1 MKRGV
6 LFFLMLSWILT
17 AAGQYNNLSGRENH
31 LPDDFPVP
39 EIVYS
44 DNPAPGYFF
53 LSPAGLWGFFPDATP
68 YLVIMDNYGTPV
80 YFSEQSSAAF
90 DFKIQKDGSITYA
103 YGTRGHWHHVL
114 NDKLEFVKDLK
125 VNGFPNDFHDLVV
138 LDDSHYLMLAN
149 EYRIVDM
156 DTVVEGGHEGVTVLG
171 GVIQIQDSEDN
182 VLFHWSTF
190 DHFLITDAA
199 DNVDLTDSNS
209 VDYVHINS
217 IDMDSDSTIIMSSK
231 NLNEV
236 TKIRVS
242 DGEIV
247 WRMGGENNMFT
258 FSNDT
263 AVFSAQHDF
272 RRLDD
277 GTYTLFDNNW
287 FFEEEGSRAS
297 FFDLDEENYYADLV
311 KQFKSYP
318 DPIESR
324 IMGNVQSLPDG
335 HWVVG
340 WGSGDPNFTEFNADG
355 TKAIEVRYDAVSYR
369 AFKFDWKPTAFI
381 FNMDTA
387 DFGGVGLTQPV
398 TKRVVLTNNLQED
411 IEINYIHRNGTFFDI
426 SDELPV
432 QIAAGAEATFHIRFT
447 PDGNE
452 GTFEDLLTFCWDTEQ
467 DELSKRVA
475 AQIPVRAE
483 ASVNGGIENELAG
496 KVKVYPNPFKGKIIV
511 EVKPEWQ
518 DMEIFINLTNAVGQV
533 VYKNSFKGQSAEIS
547 TAGLPEGFYQL
558 QLSSANGRMVRKL
571 VKY

>member
-1 MKRGV
+1 
-6 LFFLMLSWILT
+6 MLGWMTTVI
-17 AAGQYNNLSGRENH
+17 GQYSHQLNRENH
-31 LPDDFPVP
+31 LPDNFPVP

-44 DNPAPGYFF
+44 DNPSPGYFF

-80 YFSEQSSAAF
+80 YFSEQTNTAF
-90 DFKIQKDGSITYA
+90 DFKIQVDGSITYA
-103 YGTRGHWHHVL
+103 YGTRGHWHHML

-125 VNGFPNDFHDLVV
+125 VIGYPNDFHDLII
-138 LDDSHYLMLAN
+138 LDNGNYLMLAS

-156 DTVVEGGHEGVTVLG
+156 DTVVEGGHEGVTVTG

-199 DNVDLTDSNS
+199 DHVDLTDPNS
-209 VDYVHINS
+209 IDYVHINS

-231 NLNEV
+231 NLDEV

-369 AFKFDWKPTAFI
+369 AFKFDWKPTAFT

-411 IEINYIHRNGTFFDI
+411 IEINYIHRNGTLFDV
-426 SDELPV
+426 SDQLPV
-432 QIAAGAEATFHIRFT
+432 RLQAGTSATFHIRFT

-452 GTFEDLLTFCWDTEQ
+452 GVFEDLLTFCWDTEQ
-467 DELSKRVA
+467 DGLSKRIA

-483 ASVNGGIENELAG
+483 ASVNGGVENELSA
-496 KVKVYPNPFKGKIIV
+496 KVRVYPNPFKEKIVV
-511 EVKPEWQ
+511 EVRPEWQ
-518 DMEIFINLTNAVGQV
+518 DLKIMINLTNTMGQV
-533 VYKNSFKGQSAEIS
+533 VYKNSFKGQSAEII
-547 TAGLPEGFYQL
+547 TTGLPEGFYQL

>member
-53 LSPAGLWGFFPDATP
+53 LSPAGLWGYFPDATP

-138 LDDSHYLMLAN
+138 LDDGHYLMLAN

-156 DTVVEGGHEGVTVLG
+156 DTVVEGGHEGVTVIG

-199 DNVDLTDSNS
+199 DHVDLTDSNS

-369 AFKFDWKPTAFI
+369 AFKFDWKPTAFT

-467 DELSKRVA
+467 DGLSKRVA

>member
-6 LFFLMLSWILT
+6 LFFLMLGWIL
-17 AAGQYNNLSGRENH
+17 AATGQQNNLAGRENH

-53 LSPAGLWGFFPDATP
+53 LSPAGLWGYFPDATP

-125 VNGFPNDFHDLVV
+125 VNGYPNDFHDLVV
-138 LDDSHYLMLAN
+138 LDNGNYLMLAS

-156 DTVVEGGHEGVTVLG
+156 DTVVEGGHEGVTVTG

-199 DNVDLTDSNS
+199 DHVDLTDPNS
-209 VDYVHINS
+209 IDYVHLNS
-217 IDMDSDSTIIMSSK
+217 IDMDSDSTIILSSK
-231 NLNEV
+231 NLDEV

-247 WRMGGENNMFT
+247 WRMGGKNNMFT
-258 FSNDT
+258 FNSDT
-263 AVFSAQHDF
+263 AVFSAQHHF
-272 RRLDD
+272 RKLDN
-277 GTYTLFDNNW
+277 GLYSLFDNNW

-297 FFDLDEENYYADLV
+297 FFELDEENYYANLV
-311 KQFKSYP
+311 KQYKSYP
-318 DPIESR
+318 DPIFSR
-324 IMGNVQSLPDG
+324 IMGDVQPLPG
-335 HWVVG
+335 GNWVVG
-340 WGSGDPNFTEFNADG
+340 WGSGDPNFTEFRPDG
-355 TKAIEVRYDAVSYR
+355 TKVLEVRYDAVSYR
-369 AFKFDWKPTAFI
+369 AFKFDWKPMAFT
-381 FNMDTA
+381 FNRDTA
-387 DFGGVGLTQPV
+387 DFGSVGLIQPV
-398 TKRVVLTNNLQED
+398 TKAVILTNNLQED
-411 IEINYIHRNGTFFDI
+411 VEINYVHSNGTLFDV
-426 SDELPV
+426 SDQLPV
-432 QIAAGAEATFHIRFT
+432 HVPAGASATFHIRFA

-452 GTFEDLLTFCWDTEQ
+452 GVFEDVLTFCWDSEP
-467 DELSKRVA
+467 DGLSQRIA

-483 ASVNGGIENELAG
+483 ASVNGGIEDELAG
-496 KVKVYPNPFKGKIIV
+496 NVRIYPNPFKDKIVV
-511 EVKPEWQ
+511 EVKPEWSGHK
-518 DMEIFINLTNAVGQV
+518 INITLTDALGRV
-533 VYKNSFKGQSAEIS
+533 VYKNIIKGLYTEIPA
-547 TAGLPEGFYQL
+547 AGLSAGIYQL
-558 QLSSANGRMVRKL
+558 QLSSDKGRMVKKL
-571 VKY
+571 IRY

>member
-1 MKRGV
+1 MTTV
-6 LFFLMLSWILT
+6 I
-17 AAGQYNNLSGRENH
+17 GQYSHQLNRENH
-31 LPDDFPVP
+31 LPGNFPVP

-44 DNPAPGYFF
+44 DNPSPGYFF

-80 YFSEQSSAAF
+80 YFSEQTNTAF
-90 DFKIQKDGSITYA
+90 DFKIQVDGSITYA
-103 YGTRGHWHHVL
+103 YGTRGHWHHML

-125 VNGFPNDFHDLVV
+125 VIGYPNDFHDLII
-138 LDDSHYLMLAN
+138 LDNGNYLMLAS

-156 DTVVEGGHEGVTVLG
+156 DTVVEGGHEGVTVTG

-199 DNVDLTDSNS
+199 DHVDLTDPNS
-209 VDYVHINS
+209 IDYVHINS

-231 NLNEV
+231 NLDEV

-369 AFKFDWKPTAFI
+369 AFKFDWKPTAFT

-411 IEINYIHRNGTFFDI
+411 IEINYIHRNGTLFDV
-426 SDELPV
+426 SDQLPV
-432 QIAAGAEATFHIRFT
+432 RLQAGTSATFHIRFT

-452 GTFEDLLTFCWDTEQ
+452 GVFEDLLTFCWDTEQ
-467 DELSKRVA
+467 DGLSKRIA

-483 ASVNGGIENELAG
+483 ASVNGGVENELSA
-496 KVKVYPNPFKGKIIV
+496 KVRVYPNPFKEKIVV
-511 EVKPEWQ
+511 EVRPEWQ
-518 DMEIFINLTNAVGQV
+518 DLKIMINLTNTMGQV
-533 VYKNSFKGQSAEIS
+533 VYKNSFKGQSAEII
-547 TAGLPEGFYQL
+547 TTGLPEGFYQL

>member
-53 LSPAGLWGFFPDATP
+53 LSPAGLWGYFPDATP

-138 LDDSHYLMLAN
+138 LDDGHYLMLAN

-156 DTVVEGGHEGVTVLG
+156 DTVVEGGHEGVTVIG

-199 DNVDLTDSNS
+199 DHVDLTDSNS

-369 AFKFDWKPTAFI
+369 AFKFDWKPTAFT

-387 DFGGVGLTQPV
+387 DFGGVGLIQPV

-467 DELSKRVA
+467 DGLSKRVA

>member
-369 AFKFDWKPTAFI
+369 AFKFDWKPTAFT